1 MTNGD
6 RIFVAYLRTEREGIH
21 GATDGALPLLL
32 SKPGARRARA
42 LHLSGRGKHLFFKSA
57 AKRTSTA
64 AAAAPAPSPAAI
76 QSGPLTVEALGQ
88 QLREVLPT
96 RRLQSV
102 SLCDHEANVLW
113 LSEGALGP
121 DEHSLVTEAL
131 ALLAADTSLPCHE
144 MGLEDGRL
152 ALFLP
157 VRSPTGAPVGI
168 AMILADRKSVGDDTL
183 ERMMAAPVRA
193 IMQRLAVLLKPS
205 DLRSGGTARVPVLH
219 LDEDIELAE
228 AVDALMPPAARAPVA
243 APAAPV
249 VATPP
254 VVAAAPIIAVAAVS
268 VITAEE
274 IDDILQFDPAPEVV
288 PPAPRQEKP
297 VMAPVK
303 HARPQPVNL
312 ELEDTHAGPAESLD
326 MVELDFEPPPPKGP
340 AARSPTRPAA
350 AAAAPAAPAAA
361 PKPAAEPAPVIP
373 VVRVSAPARV
383 APPPVPT
390 PAAAPAAAPS
400 VSHAPAVNDPNLMLE
415 LLPFAKL
422 RAGGQTR
429 RYQVLSRS
437 SMSQRD
443 PAAFD
448 ALVLQRLLGWLAAHR
463 ASWNSQPTSFTVNL
477 SIATLEDER
486 FAQKMAAALNTH
498 GIAADCIGFEIA
510 EALCTQRR
518 AQVERFI
525 TQCDKVGAWVV
536 IDDFSFDSQ
545 VLPLLRSKSLR
556 LVKIDPKLT
565 SNALKDKLAQAMVV
579 ATVQAAKVLGIH
591 CSAKKVDSQA
601 ALQWLTAIGCD
612 FAQGQALARAQPLDA
627 LASSPDP
634 TGITAMAM
642 PT

>member
-1 MTNGD
+1 
-6 RIFVAYLRTEREGIH
+6 
-21 GATDGALPLLL
+21 
-32 SKPGARRARA
+32 
-42 LHLSGRGKHLFFKSA
+42 LFFKSA

-64 AAAAPAPSPAAI
+64 AAAAPATVPAAA

-131 ALLAADTSLPCHE
+131 TLLAADISLPCHE

-157 VRSPTGAPVGI
+157 VRSPSGAPVGI

-183 ERMMAAPVRA
+183 ERMTAAPVRA

-205 DLRSGGTARVPVLH
+205 DLRSGGTARVPVLQ
-219 LDEDIELAE
+219 LDEDAELAE
-228 AVDALMPPAARAPVA
+228 VVDALMPPAARAPVV
-243 APAAPV
+243 APPAP
-249 VATPP
+249 
-254 VVAAAPIIAVAAVS
+254 VAAAAAATAIS
-268 VITAEE
+268 AEE
-274 IDDILQFDPAPEVV
+274 VDDILQFDPPPEVT
-288 PPAPRQEKP
+288 PPAPRQETP

-303 HARPQPVNL
+303 PERPQPFVL

-326 MVELDFEPPPPKGP
+326 MVELDFQPPPPKGP
-340 AARSPTRPAA
+340 SARAPARPAA
-350 AAAAPAAPAAA
+350 AAAAPAVAP
-361 PKPAAEPAPVIP
+361 PPATVIP
-373 VVRVSAPARV
+373 VVRASAPARV
-383 APPPVPT
+383 APPAPR
-390 PAAAPAAAPS
+390 PAATVAAPAPARS
-400 VSHAPAVNDPNLMLE
+400 VTSAPAVNDPNLMLE

-437 SMSQRD
+437 STPQRD

-448 ALVLQRLLGWLAAHR
+448 TLVLQRLLGWLAAHR

-486 FAQKMAAALNTH
+486 FAQKMAATLNTH
-498 GIAADCIGFEIA
+498 GIAADSIGFEIA

-612 FAQGQALARAQPLDA
+612 FAQGQALARPQPLDA

>member
-1 MTNGD
+1 M
-6 RIFVAYLRTEREGIH
+6 
-21 GATDGALPLLL
+21 
-32 SKPGARRARA
+32 
-42 LHLSGRGKHLFFKSA
+42 FFKSA

-64 AAAAPAPSPAAI
+64 AAAAPATVPAAT

-131 ALLAADTSLPCHE
+131 TLLAADISLPCHE

-157 VRSPTGAPVGI
+157 VRSPSGAPVGI

-183 ERMMAAPVRA
+183 ERMTAAPVRA

-205 DLRSGGTARVPVLH
+205 DLRSGGTARVPVLQ
-219 LDEDIELAE
+219 LDEDAELAE
-228 AVDALMPPAARAPVA
+228 VVDALMPPAARAPVV
-243 APAAPV
+243 APPAP
-249 VATPP
+249 
-254 VVAAAPIIAVAAVS
+254 VAAAAAATAIS
-268 VITAEE
+268 AEE
-274 IDDILQFDPAPEVV
+274 VDDILQFDPPPEVT
-288 PPAPRQEKP
+288 PPAPRQETP

-303 HARPQPVNL
+303 PERPQPFVL

-326 MVELDFEPPPPKGP
+326 MVELDFQPPPPKGP
-340 AARSPTRPAA
+340 SARAPARPAA
-350 AAAAPAAPAAA
+350 AAAAPAVAP
-361 PKPAAEPAPVIP
+361 PPATVIP
-373 VVRVSAPARV
+373 VVRASAPARV
-383 APPPVPT
+383 APPAPR
-390 PAAAPAAAPS
+390 PAATVAAPAPARS
-400 VSHAPAVNDPNLMLE
+400 VTSAPAVNDPNLMLE

-437 SMSQRD
+437 STPQRD

-448 ALVLQRLLGWLAAHR
+448 TLVLQRLLGWLAAHR

-486 FAQKMAAALNTH
+486 FAQKMAATLNTH
-498 GIAADCIGFEIA
+498 GIAADSIGFEIA

-612 FAQGQALARAQPLDA
+612 FAQGQALARPQPLDA

>member
-1 MTNGD
+1 
-6 RIFVAYLRTEREGIH
+6 
-21 GATDGALPLLL
+21 
-32 SKPGARRARA
+32 
-42 LHLSGRGKHLFFKSA
+42 LFFKSA

-64 AAAAPAPSPAAI
+64 AAAAPAPVPAAV

-131 ALLAADTSLPCHE
+131 TLLAADTSLPCHE

-157 VRSPTGAPVGI
+157 VRSPSGAPVGI

-205 DLRSGGTARVPVLH
+205 DLRSGGTARVPVLQ
-219 LDEDIELAE
+219 LDEDTELAE
-228 AVDALMPPAARAPVA
+228 AVDALMPPAARAPVVA
-243 APAAPV
+243 APEPV
-249 VATPP
+249 VAPAP
-254 VVAAAPIIAVAAVS
+254 AKVISAA
-268 VITAEE
+268 E
-274 IDDILQFDPAPEVV
+274 IDDLLQFDVPPEVA
-288 PPAPRQEKP
+288 PPAPRQETP

-303 HARPQPVNL
+303 PARPQSVVL
-312 ELEDTHAGPAESLD
+312 ELEDTHAGPAESID

-340 AARSPTRPAA
+340 AARAPARPAPA
-350 AAAAPAAPAAA
+350 VAAPAP
-361 PKPAAEPAPVIP
+361 PPAAEPAPAVIP
-373 VVRVSAPARV
+373 VVRASAPARV
-383 APPPVPT
+383 APAAPPPR
-390 PAAAPAAAPS
+390 PAATAPAPS
-400 VSHAPAVNDPNLMLE
+400 VPSAPAVNDPNLMLE

-429 RYQVLSRS
+429 RYQVLSRAS
-437 SMSQRD
+437 TPQRD

-486 FAQKMAAALNTH
+486 FAQKMAATLNTH
-498 GIAADCIGFEIA
+498 GIAADSIGFEIT

-612 FAQGQALARAQPLDA
+612 FAQGQALARPQPLDA

>member
-1 MTNGD
+1 
-6 RIFVAYLRTEREGIH
+6 
-21 GATDGALPLLL
+21 
-32 SKPGARRARA
+32 
-42 LHLSGRGKHLFFKSA
+42 LFFKSA
-57 AKRTSTA
+57 AKRNPTA
-64 AAAAPAPSPAAI
+64 AAATTAPAPAAVAT
-76 QSGPLTVEALGQ
+76 GPLTVEALGQ

-131 ALLAADTSLPCHE
+131 TLLSADTSLPCHE

-157 VRSPTGAPVGI
+157 VRAPNGAPVGI

-183 ERMMAAPVRA
+183 ERMTAAPVRA

-205 DLRSGGTARVPVLH
+205 EQRAAGGTARVPVLQ
-219 LDEDIELAE
+219 LDEEPELAAAVE
-228 AVDALMPPAARAPVA
+228 ALVA
-243 APAAPV
+243 APADNANLTVAPV
-249 VATPP
+249 TVP
-254 VVAAAPIIAVAAVS
+254 AAAGVISAA
-268 VITAEE
+268 E
-274 IDDILQFDPAPEVV
+274 IDDILEFDLAPEAA
-288 PPAPRQEKP
+288 PPAPRQENP
-297 VMAPVK
+297 AMPPVK
-303 HARPQPVNL
+303 AARPEAMSL
-312 ELEDTHAGPAESLD
+312 DLEDTQAGPVEELN
-326 MVELDFEPPPPKGP
+326 MVELDFQPAAPKGP
-340 AARSPTRPAA
+340 AARAVETPVPAPPPRA
-350 AAAAPAAPAAA
+350 SAPVRAAPA
-361 PKPAAEPAPVIP
+361 
-373 VVRVSAPARV
+373 
-383 APPPVPT
+383 PT
-390 PAAAPAAAPS
+390 PAAPPAPAVV
-400 VSHAPAVNDPNLMLE
+400 VSTSAVNDPNLMLE

-429 RYQVLSRS
+429 RFQVLSRAS
-437 SMSQRD
+437 KQQRD

-448 ALVLQRLLGWLAAHR
+448 ALVLQRLLGWLSAHR
-463 ASWNSQPTSFTVNL
+463 AAWNSQPTSFTVNL

-486 FAQKMAAALNTH
+486 FAQKMATALNTH
-498 GIAADCIGFEIA
+498 GIAADSIGFEIA

-545 VLPLLRSKSLR
+545 VLPLLRSKALR
-556 LVKIDPKLT
+556 LVKIDSKLT

-591 CSAKKVDSQA
+591 CAAKKVDSQA

-612 FAQGQALARAQPLDA
+612 FAQGQALARPQPLDA

>member
-1 MTNGD
+1 M
-6 RIFVAYLRTEREGIH
+6 
-21 GATDGALPLLL
+21 
-32 SKPGARRARA
+32 
-42 LHLSGRGKHLFFKSA
+42 FFKSA

-64 AAAAPAPSPAAI
+64 AAAAPATVPAAT

-131 ALLAADTSLPCHE
+131 TLLAADISLPCHE

-157 VRSPTGAPVGI
+157 VRSPSGAPVGI

-183 ERMMAAPVRA
+183 ERMTAAPVRA

-205 DLRSGGTARVPVLH
+205 DLRSGGTARVPVLQ
-219 LDEDIELAE
+219 LDEDAELAE
-228 AVDALMPPAARAPVA
+228 VVDALMPPAARAPVV
-243 APAAPV
+243 APPAP
-249 VATPP
+249 
-254 VVAAAPIIAVAAVS
+254 VAAAAAATAIS
-268 VITAEE
+268 AEE
-274 IDDILQFDPAPEVV
+274 VDDILQFDPPPEVT
-288 PPAPRQEKP
+288 PPAPRQETP

-303 HARPQPVNL
+303 PERPQPFVL

-326 MVELDFEPPPPKGP
+326 MVELDFQPPPPKGP
-340 AARSPTRPAA
+340 SARAPARPAA
-350 AAAAPAAPAAA
+350 AAAAPAVSPPPAT
-361 PKPAAEPAPVIP
+361 VIP
-373 VVRVSAPARV
+373 VVRASAPARV
-383 APPPVPT
+383 APPAPR
-390 PAAAPAAAPS
+390 PAATVAAPAPARS
-400 VSHAPAVNDPNLMLE
+400 VTSAPAVNDPNLMLE

-437 SMSQRD
+437 STPQRD

-448 ALVLQRLLGWLAAHR
+448 TLVLQRLLGWLAAHR

-486 FAQKMAAALNTH
+486 FAQKMAATLNTH
-498 GIAADCIGFEIA
+498 GIAADSIGFEIA

-612 FAQGQALARAQPLDA
+612 FAQGQALARPQPLDA

>member
-1 MTNGD
+1 
-6 RIFVAYLRTEREGIH
+6 
-21 GATDGALPLLL
+21 
-32 SKPGARRARA
+32 
-42 LHLSGRGKHLFFKSA
+42 LFFKSA
-57 AKRTSTA
+57 AKRNSTA
-64 AAAAPAPSPAAI
+64 AATSPAPLPAAA

-102 SLCDHEANVLW
+102 SLCDQEANVLW

-131 ALLAADTSLPCHE
+131 TLLAADTSLPCHE
-144 MGLEDGRL
+144 MSLEDGRL

-205 DLRSGGTARVPVLH
+205 DLRGGGTARVPVLQ
-219 LDEDIELAE
+219 LDEDTELAE

-243 APAAPV
+243 ALPAPV
-249 VATPP
+249 VTDPP
-254 VVAAAPIIAVAAVS
+254 AKAIS
-268 VITAEE
+268 AEE
-274 IDDILQFDPAPEVV
+274 INDILQFEDPPEVT
-288 PPAPRQEKP
+288 PPAPRQETP
-297 VMAPVK
+297 VMAPLRP
-303 HARPQPVNL
+303 ARPQAVVL
-312 ELEDTHAGPAESLD
+312 ELEDTHAGPAESID
-326 MVELDFEPPPPKGP
+326 MVELDFEPPPPPKGP
-340 AARSPTRPAA
+340 AARAPAHPAPAA
-350 AAAAPAAPAAA
+350 AAAAPVPAP
-361 PKPAAEPAPVIP
+361 EPAPAPVVP
-373 VVRVSAPARV
+373 VVRASAAARV
-383 APPPVPT
+383 APPP
-390 PAAAPAAAPS
+390 AAPAAS
-400 VSHAPAVNDPNLMLE
+400 VTSAPAVNDSNLMLE

-437 SMSQRD
+437 STSQRD

-486 FAQKMAAALNTH
+486 FAQKMAATLNTH
-498 GIAADCIGFEIA
+498 GIAADSIGFEIT

>member
-1 MTNGD
+1 
-6 RIFVAYLRTEREGIH
+6 
-21 GATDGALPLLL
+21 
-32 SKPGARRARA
+32 
-42 LHLSGRGKHLFFKSA
+42 
-57 AKRTSTA
+57 
-64 AAAAPAPSPAAI
+64 
-76 QSGPLTVEALGQ
+76 VEALGQ

-131 ALLAADTSLPCHE
+131 TLLAADTSLPCHE

-157 VRSPTGAPVGI
+157 VRSPSGAPVGI

-205 DLRSGGTARVPVLH
+205 DLRSGGTARVPVLQ
-219 LDEDIELAE
+219 LDEDTELAE
-228 AVDALMPPAARAPVA
+228 AVDALMPPAARAPVVVA
-243 APAAPV
+243 PEPVVTPAPAKAIS
-249 VATPP
+249 
-254 VVAAAPIIAVAAVS
+254 AA
-268 VITAEE
+268 E
-274 IDDILQFDPAPEVV
+274 IDDLLQFDVPPEVA
-288 PPAPRQEKP
+288 PPAPRQETP

-303 HARPQPVNL
+303 PARPQSVVL
-312 ELEDTHAGPAESLD
+312 ELEDTHAGPAELID

-340 AARSPTRPAA
+340 AARAPARPAPA
-350 AAAAPAAPAAA
+350 VAAPAPPPAPT
-361 PKPAAEPAPVIP
+361 PAAEPAPAAVIP
-373 VVRVSAPARV
+373 VVRASAPARV
-383 APPPVPT
+383 APAAPPPR
-390 PAAAPAAAPS
+390 PAAAAPAPS
-400 VSHAPAVNDPNLMLE
+400 VPSAPAVNDPNLMLE

-437 SMSQRD
+437 STPQRD

-486 FAQKMAAALNTH
+486 FAQKMAATLNTH
-498 GIAADCIGFEIA
+498 GIAADSIGFEIA

-612 FAQGQALARAQPLDA
+612 FAQGQALARPQPLDA

>member
-1 MTNGD
+1 M
-6 RIFVAYLRTEREGIH
+6 
-21 GATDGALPLLL
+21 
-32 SKPGARRARA
+32 
-42 LHLSGRGKHLFFKSA
+42 FFKSA

-64 AAAAPAPSPAAI
+64 AAAAPATVPAAT

-131 ALLAADTSLPCHE
+131 TLLAADISLPCHE

-157 VRSPTGAPVGI
+157 VRSPSGAPVGI

-183 ERMMAAPVRA
+183 ERMTAAPVRA

-205 DLRSGGTARVPVLH
+205 DLRSGGTARVPVLQ
-219 LDEDIELAE
+219 LDEDAELAE
-228 AVDALMPPAARAPVA
+228 VVDALMPPAARAPVV
-243 APAAPV
+243 APPAP
-249 VATPP
+249 
-254 VVAAAPIIAVAAVS
+254 VAAAAAATAIS
-268 VITAEE
+268 AEE
-274 IDDILQFDPAPEVV
+274 VDDILQFDPPPEVT
-288 PPAPRQEKP
+288 PPAPRQETP

-303 HARPQPVNL
+303 PERPQPFVL

-326 MVELDFEPPPPKGP
+326 MVELDFQPPPPKGP
-340 AARSPTRPAA
+340 SARAPARPAA
-350 AAAAPAAPAAA
+350 AAAAPAVSPPPAT
-361 PKPAAEPAPVIP
+361 VIP
-373 VVRVSAPARV
+373 VVRASAPARV
-383 APPPVPT
+383 APPAPR
-390 PAAAPAAAPS
+390 PAATVAAPAPAPS
-400 VSHAPAVNDPNLMLE
+400 VTSAPAVNDPNLMLE

-437 SMSQRD
+437 STPQRD

-486 FAQKMAAALNTH
+486 FAQKMAATLNTH
-498 GIAADCIGFEIA
+498 GIAADSIGFEIA

-612 FAQGQALARAQPLDA
+612 FAQGQALARPQPLDA

>member
-1 MTNGD
+1 M
-6 RIFVAYLRTEREGIH
+6 
-21 GATDGALPLLL
+21 
-32 SKPGARRARA
+32 
-42 LHLSGRGKHLFFKSA
+42 FFKSA

-64 AAAAPAPSPAAI
+64 AAAAPATVPAAA

-131 ALLAADTSLPCHE
+131 TLLAADISLPCHE

-157 VRSPTGAPVGI
+157 VRSPSGAPVGI

-183 ERMMAAPVRA
+183 ERMTAAPVRA

-205 DLRSGGTARVPVLH
+205 DLRSGGTARVPVLQ
-219 LDEDIELAE
+219 LDEDAELAE
-228 AVDALMPPAARAPVA
+228 VVDALMPPAARAPVV
-243 APAAPV
+243 APPAP
-249 VATPP
+249 
-254 VVAAAPIIAVAAVS
+254 VAAAAAATAIS
-268 VITAEE
+268 AEE
-274 IDDILQFDPAPEVV
+274 VDDILQFDPPPEVT
-288 PPAPRQEKP
+288 PPAPRQETP

-303 HARPQPVNL
+303 PERPQPFVL

-326 MVELDFEPPPPKGP
+326 MVELDFQPPPPKGP
-340 AARSPTRPAA
+340 SARAPARPAA
-350 AAAAPAAPAAA
+350 AAAAPAVSPPPAT
-361 PKPAAEPAPVIP
+361 VIP
-373 VVRVSAPARV
+373 VVRASAPARV
-383 APPPVPT
+383 APPAPR
-390 PAAAPAAAPS
+390 PAATVAAPAPARS
-400 VSHAPAVNDPNLMLE
+400 VTSAPAVNDPNLMLE

-437 SMSQRD
+437 STPQRD

-448 ALVLQRLLGWLAAHR
+448 TLVLQRLLGWLAAHR

-486 FAQKMAAALNTH
+486 FAQKMAATLNTH
-498 GIAADCIGFEIA
+498 GIAADSIGFEIA

-612 FAQGQALARAQPLDA
+612 FAQGQALARPQPLDA

>member
-1 MTNGD
+1 M
-6 RIFVAYLRTEREGIH
+6 
-21 GATDGALPLLL
+21 
-32 SKPGARRARA
+32 
-42 LHLSGRGKHLFFKSA
+42 FFKTA
-57 AKRTSTA
+57 AKRNPSPAPA
-64 AAAAPAPSPAAI
+64 APAAAPAAAP
-76 QSGPLTVEALGQ
+76 SGPFTVEALGQ

-96 RRLQSV
+96 RRLQSI

-157 VRSPTGAPVGI
+157 VRTPSGEPVGI

-193 IMQRLAVLLKPS
+193 IMQRLAVLLRPS
-205 DLRSGGTARVPVLH
+205 ELRASTGTARVPILE
-219 LDEDIELAE
+219 LPDEPQVEVTQPLPPLA
-228 AVDALMPPAARAPVA
+228 ARIPTIAPPPAASQRRRRSQCGNHARANRRHSGIRHGAAGYAGRTSSRSPLPCRRLLPHTSSWVSSILKQRAPRRCPWIWWHWNFSRPHRRARPPARPRALPRRPRPCPNPHA
-243 APAAPV
+243 APRHRRPSRCRRPQLRQRPPRARPPGRGWHP
-249 VATPP
+249 PP
-254 VVAAAPIIAVAAVS
+254 VV
-268 VITAEE
+268 
-274 IDDILQFDPAPEVV
+274 
-288 PPAPRQEKP
+288 
-297 VMAPVK
+297 
-303 HARPQPVNL
+303 
-312 ELEDTHAGPAESLD
+312 
-326 MVELDFEPPPPKGP
+326 
-340 AARSPTRPAA
+340 
-350 AAAAPAAPAAA
+350 
-361 PKPAAEPAPVIP
+361 
-373 VVRVSAPARV
+373 
-383 APPPVPT
+383 T
-390 PAAAPAAAPS
+390 PAAATS
-400 VSHAPAVNDPNLMLE
+400 VVSDPNLLLE

-429 RYQVLSRS
+429 RFQVLARS
-437 SMSQRD
+437 SSQHRD

-448 ALVLQRLLGWLAAHR
+448 ALVMQRLLGWLAAHR

-486 FAQKMAAALNTH
+486 FAQKMAATLNTH
-498 GIAADCIGFEIA
+498 GIAAETIGFEIT

-518 AQVERFI
+518 AQVERFMS
-525 TQCDKVGAWVV
+525 QCDKVGSWVV

-545 VLPLLRSKSLR
+545 VLPLLKSKALR
-556 LVKIDPKLT
+556 LVKIDPKL
-565 SNALKDKLAQAMVV
+565 SSSALKDKLCQALVV

-591 CSAKKVDSQA
+591 CSAQKVDSQA

-612 FAQGQALARAQPLDA
+612 FAQGHALARPQPLDA

-634 TGITAMAM
+634 TGISAMAL